1 MRHQYAAAGEFQK
14 FRQNL
19 LHQRRILHHIVP
31 NARKLLYLKGDW
43 HLRIDK
49 RRKAIQHL
57 AVPELYRTDLND
69 AVVHGRESG
78 GLNIK
83 YHKISFKLSLLVS
96 RDDLF
101 QVIHQIS
108 FHPVNDLE
116 KILPI
121 RFLIPGLLALR
132 RLLLPQIRPNMIGIG
147 KALYY
152 SMICD
157 GYGPVPPFISPLYDI
172 LGLGYPVKVAHLGM
186 AVQFH
191 PLMACRIHSHGSKIF
206 YFPDSRQRTDGQFMV
221 ELVQQGHA
229 LDLDEASRLQRT
241 RQLLHVLVLGKQF
254 HRHGI
259 REIRHVEHDNGSFIL
274 DLPGIH
280 LDDLAP
286 ENHLAYLSYHILDG
300 HGFLLEIPAVNHVWI
315 IRLLQGTGIAAF
327 SELSTLEASLA

>member
-108 FHPVNDLE
+108 FHPVIRRGDL
-116 KILPI
+116 
-121 RFLIPGLLALR
+121 
-132 RLLLPQIRPNMIGIG
+132 
-147 KALYY
+147 
-152 SMICD
+152 
-157 GYGPVPPFISPLYDI
+157 PL
-172 LGLGYPVKVAHLGM
+172 V
-186 AVQFH
+186 
-191 PLMACRIHSHGSKIF
+191 SKI
-206 YFPDSRQRTDGQFMV
+206 YVRINDPMLNSRSPNINTQTLFN
-221 ELVQQGHA
+221 LCH
-229 LDLDEASRLQRT
+229 
-241 RQLLHVLVLGKQF
+241 
-254 HRHGI
+254 
-259 REIRHVEHDNGSFIL
+259 IRHPFF
-274 DLPGIH
+274 P
-280 LDDLAP
+280 
-286 ENHLAYLSYHILDG
+286 
-300 HGFLLEIPAVNHVWI
+300 
-315 IRLLQGTGIAAF
+315 F
-327 SELSTLEASLA
+327 S